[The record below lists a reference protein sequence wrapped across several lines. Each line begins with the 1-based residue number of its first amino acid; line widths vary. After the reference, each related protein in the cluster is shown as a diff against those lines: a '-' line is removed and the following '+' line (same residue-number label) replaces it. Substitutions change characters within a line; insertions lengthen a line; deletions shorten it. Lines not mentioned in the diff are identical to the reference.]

1 MARLIE
7 LNKHPEALTEKE
19 LEYIGKYAA
28 TAASLSTEKQ
38 GGIPSVPEKETVLEK
53 MAEE

>member
-7 LNKHPEALTEKE
+7 LNKHPEALTEEE

-28 TAASLSTEKQ
+28 CAASLSTEKQ
-38 GGIPSVPEKETVLEK
+38 GGIPSVPDKETVLEK